1 MNCKV
6 SKKRL
11 EVSLKTNL
19 IAIIIFAFH
28 FSLMTAHAQSWTADN
43 GNGTFTNPL
52 FYDEFSDPDILR
64 VGDDYYLAGTTMHTV
79 PGLVILHSKDL
90 VNWENISYC
99 FDRFDFDDDAFS
111 LKNHKEIYGQGVW
124 APAIRYANGQF
135 YVFTNING
143 KGLQCYTS
151 KDIHGPWKHHNM
163 QGRIYDLSVLF
174 DDDGKIYAI
183 HGYGE
188 VKCTELKPDMSGPI
202 DETER
207 TIIPEGNAVGEGH
220 HMYKIGGMY
229 YLISTDYRPNGRTLC
244 SRSKSIW
251 GPYET
256 ITITADETFGY
267 HAAPLTQVP
276 QGEQYRIGHDG
287 TKFGIPEVD
296 KDATACTNIHQG
308 GIVEDQSGQW
318 WALLM
323 MDFHSIGRTV
333 TLAPI
338 TWKDG
343 WPMLG
348 LEGNLGRAPRTWLK
362 PNINAGVQPHAPYE
376 RSENFNGKTLGRVWQ
391 WNHNPDDNKW
401 GLKNGRLRLQSM
413 PAEQLMWARNTL
425 TQRVI
430 GPKSIVTV
438 ELFTK
443 RMKDGDVA
451 GLGNINVP
459 CSWIGIVKDGK
470 TLTLRCFE
478 QATNDTIEVKSG
490 EMKSEKLWLRMVG
503 DYDKDC
509 AHYEYSFDG
518 LQYQQLGRK
527 MPLSYQLISFQG
539 SRHAL
544 FAFNFKGKNGGY
556 AEFDNFTV
564 EEPQADRSGNIPY
577 GKTLASPLAADRS
590 FRIINLAT
598 EKPMIAL
605 SHGLIYDTDA
615 SDHSV
620 QTRFRLID
628 KGQGQV
634 LLQCEDGRYVFCS
647 GYGIAGDVRLT
658 TDESK
663 AEVFLWQDYLNH
675 EFMLMSMRTHRY
687 IGKSPTT
694 GSPYSMDFPG
704 ADPARRNG
712 AVFRWEE

>member
-1 MNCKV
+1 
-6 SKKRL
+6 
-11 EVSLKTNL
+11 
-19 IAIIIFAFH
+19 
-28 FSLMTAHAQSWTADN
+28 
-43 GNGTFTNPL
+43 L

-111 LKNHKEIYGQGVW
+111 LKNHKEIYGQGIW

-151 KDIHGPWKHHNM
+151 KDIRGPWKHHNM
-163 QGRIYDLSVLF
+163 KGRIYDLSVLF

-202 DETER
+202 EETER

-220 HMYKIGGMY
+220 HMYKINGMY

-267 HAAPLTQVP
+267 HQAPLTQIPKDVK
-276 QGEQYRIGHDG
+276 YRIGEDG

-296 KDATACTNIHQG
+296 VDATACTNIHQG

-348 LEGNLGRAPRTWLK
+348 LEGNLGRAPRTWFK
-362 PNINAGVQPHAPYE
+362 PNVPFVAVAQQQTVPHAPYQ
-376 RSENFNGKTLGRVWQ
+376 RSEDFNGKQLGRIWQ
-391 WNHNPDDNKW
+391 WNHNPDDSKW
-401 GLKNGRLRLQSM
+401 ALKDGRLRLQSM
-413 PAEQLMWARNTL
+413 PAEQLMWARNSL

-430 GPKSIVTV
+430 GPTSIATV
-438 ELFTK
+438 ELYAK
-443 RMKDGDVA
+443 GLKDGDVA

-459 CSWIGIVKDGK
+459 CSWIGVVKDGNK
-470 TLTLRCFE
+470 LTLRCFE
-478 QATNDTIEVKSG
+478 QAINDTISVPIDLVDGKI
-490 EMKSEKLWLRMVG
+490 WLRMIG
-503 DYDKDC
+503 DYDKDS
-509 AHYEYSFDG
+509 AQYAYSTDG
-518 LQYQQLGRK
+518 NSYQPLGRK

-544 FAFNFKGKNGGY
+544 FCFNHKDKKGGY
-556 AEFDNFTV
+556 AEFDNFTMV
-564 EEPQADRSGNIPY
+564 EPMADRSKNIPY
-577 GKTLASPLAADRS
+577 GKT

-598 EKPMIAL
+598 GKPAIAL
-605 SHGLIYDTDA
+605 EHGMLHDTDGFRPA
-615 SDHSV
+615 PSSDKNAEVTSDL
-620 QTRFRLID
+620 TRFRIID
-628 KGQGQV
+628 KGQGKV
-634 LLQCEDGRYVFCS
+634 ILQCEDGRYIYCAGF
-647 GYGIAGDVRLT
+647 GIAGDVRLT

-663 AEVFLWQDYLNH
+663 AEVFLWQDYLNQ
-675 EFMLMSMRTHRY
+675 EFMLMSMRTHKY

-694 GSPYSMDFPG
+694 GSPYSMDFVG

-712 AVFRWEE
+712 AVLRWK

>member
-1 MNCKV
+1 MKRIFLLFAMAAAMNV
-6 SKKRL
+6 
-11 EVSLKTNL
+11 
-19 IAIIIFAFH
+19 A
-28 FSLMTAHAQSWTADN
+28 AQQTSWTADN

-52 FYDEFSDPDILR
+52 FYDEFSDPDIIR

-99 FDRFDFDDDAFS
+99 FDRFDFQDDQFW
-111 LKNHKEIYGQGVW
+111 LKNHKEIYGQGIW
-124 APAIRYANGQF
+124 APCIRYANGQF
-135 YVFTNING
+135 YIYSNING

-151 KDIHGPWKHHNM
+151 KDIHGPWTHHNM
-163 QGRIYDLSVLF
+163 QGNIYDLSVLF

-202 DETER
+202 ESTER
-207 TIIPEGNAVGEGH
+207 VIIPNGSAVGEGH
-220 HMYKIGGMY
+220 HMYKINGMY

-244 SRSKSIW
+244 SRAKSIW
-251 GPYET
+251 GPYENCV
-256 ITITADETFGY
+256 ITADETFGY
-267 HAAPLTQVP
+267 HAAPLTQV
-276 QGEQYRIGHDG
+276 QGRIVPDG

-308 GIVEDQSGQW
+308 GIVQTQKGDW

-348 LEGNLGRAPRTWLK
+348 LEGNLGRAPRTWIK
-362 PNINAGVQPHAPYE
+362 PDIDTQVTPHAPYQ
-376 RSENFNGKTLGRVWQ
+376 RNENFDGAQLGRVWQ
-391 WNHNPDDNKW
+391 WNHNPEENMWSLSK
-401 GLKNGRLRLQSM
+401 GRLRLKTM
-413 PAEQLMWARNTL
+413 PAEQLMWARNSL

-430 GPKSIVTV
+430 GPESNVTV
-438 ELFTK
+438 ELYPK
-443 RMKDGDVA
+443 NMKDGDVA

-459 CSWIGIVKDGK
+459 CSWIGIVCDGK
-470 TLTLRCFE
+470 SQILRCFE
-478 QATNDTIEVKSG
+478 QAINDTIDVQL
-490 EMKSEKLWLRMVG
+490 EKTEKIWLRLVG
-503 DYDKDC
+503 HYDDNS
-509 AHYEYSFDG
+509 AHYEYSLDG
-518 LQYQQLGRK
+518 KEFKQMGRE

-539 SRHAL
+539 SRAAL
-544 FAFNFKGKNGGY
+544 FAFNVKGNNGGY
-556 AEFDNFTV
+556 AEFDYFIV
-564 EEPQADRSGNIPY
+564 EETKADRAGNIPY
-577 GKTLASPLAADRS
+577 GKT

-598 EKPMIAL
+598 GRPMHAQP
-605 SHGLIYDTDA
+605 HGLMYDTRANDT
-615 SDHSV
+615 SK
-620 QTRFRLID
+620 QTQFHIID
-628 KGQGQV
+628 KGNGKV
-634 LLQCEDGRYVFCS
+634 ILQCEDGRYVFVS
-647 GYGIAGDVRLT
+647 GYGLPGDVRLT
-658 TDESK
+658 KDEDK

-675 EFMLMSMRTHRY
+675 EFMLMSMRTHKY

-694 GSPYSMDFPG
+694 GSPYSMDFTG